1 MCLARKLDY
10 VFGHASVHL
19 FVEIQS
25 TEVKDPSVTARRSVR
40 VWTLALKRQRQTSR
54 VEAMAKGPPESDFL
68 RQARTHRAW
77 SAPRPKRRE
86 RRWREWLTTTS
97 LLQVVS
103 RTTAKAPQL
112 IRFSRSPISPNCFF
126 SLWRII
132 PSLSIALQKCW
143 SSIQVLTSIAFFTF
157 LRANLVLTPS
167 AISSPGNTPY
177 LEPYSPQ
184 LPPYHQLVNHH
195 HHLQQQHSRLSSATV
210 PTPSPLATQQRSAR
224 HQYVDDDV
232 PPLSLDTLSTS
243 DEKVEGL
250 RLVADSV
257 AQMRPRAARILAR
270 HPLFLAALASAWA
283 LVYGFVHASRGGS
296 AGLAFPLACVAMA
309 AYLLAIRFCTASY
322 DKLARSID
330 ISWLQ
335 HPSSSGHEDVV
346 LGARR
351 GGKLVGALVLRIEP
365 RLGTS
370 PTGNSSSNGSYAYQY
385 YHRRKNRSRS
395 ASFRGGRGVIRAWT
409 TLQGHRGEGVGRE
422 LLHAAV
428 RRTRDVCGRDAQVG
442 FAKEHAN
449 SVMFLPEIFTA
460 PFKHDER
467 RVAEALNA
475 VVDEWDASRRKKR

>member
-97 LLQVVS
+97 L
-103 RTTAKAPQL
+103 A
-112 IRFSRSPISPNCFF
+112 
-126 SLWRII
+126 
-132 PSLSIALQKCW
+132 
-143 SSIQVLTSIAFFTF
+143 AFFTF

-467 RVAEALNA
+467 RAAEALNA